1 MEATAQKKYL
11 TPLNKFSFAAA
22 GFGQNLIIGL
32 VNSYILFFY
41 TDVFLLSAP
50 VTATLMLVARIWDAL
65 NDPIM
70 GSIVDKTRT
79 RFGKLR
85 PYLLATPIPLA
96 LTTSLLFFVPDFG
109 EVGKSIY
116 ACVTYLA
123 WGMVYTVCD
132 IPFWGLPAVLTPNA
146 EERVPF
152 ISFTRLFHVVGN
164 SLPIILVP
172 LIISLVGGDAQKGYL
187 FAGIACGVIGGGL
200 FSFAFF
206 GTEERCHDV
215 HEDKPKMSQILKA
228 FWHNKPLKLIV
239 LANVLGFMRAL
250 PVTSSLYIATY
261 LLGNTSLNIIVL
273 GAWGVSGLIGMLV
286 SGKLA
291 KRYTC
296 RRIYLTLSSV
306 GLLSSL
312 ILFVSGYSSPV
323 VLLLSVFVSGFPYGV
338 ITTINYGMISESID
352 YTEWKTG
359 MRTEGFSVSFQTLMN
374 QMMGALQTSLLAWML
389 IWINFRQPVKNELGD
404 LITQIQ
410 TPETLNGLFFIVTIL
425 PAIGWALSMIP
436 IAFYDFSGKKK
447 EKIYEELYL
456 RRAIANGELV
466 YDPDAELAR
475 LEYQKAVAERRQR
488 AQSMLENVN
497 TAPYLFQSRQKR
509 Q

>member
-164 SLPIILVP
+164 SLPIVLVP
-172 LIISLVGGDAQKGYL
+172 LIIFLVG
-187 FAGIACGVIGGGL
+187 V

-410 TPETLNGLFFIVTIL
+410 TPETLNSLFFIVTIL

-447 EKIYEELYL
+447 EKIYEELYR

>member
-1 MEATAQKKYL
+1 M
-11 TPLNKFSFAAA
+11 
-22 GFGQNLIIGL
+22 
-32 VNSYILFFY
+32 
-41 TDVFLLSAP
+41 
-50 VTATLMLVARIWDAL
+50 
-65 NDPIM
+65 
-70 GSIVDKTRT
+70 
-79 RFGKLR
+79 
-85 PYLLATPIPLA
+85 
-96 LTTSLLFFVPDFG
+96 
-109 EVGKSIY
+109 
-116 ACVTYLA
+116 
-123 WGMVYTVCD
+123 
-132 IPFWGLPAVLTPNA
+132 
-146 EERVPF
+146 
-152 ISFTRLFHVVGN
+152 
-164 SLPIILVP
+164 
-172 LIISLVGGDAQKGYL
+172 
-187 FAGIACGVIGGGL
+187 
-200 FSFAFF
+200 
-206 GTEERCHDV
+206 
-215 HEDKPKMSQILKA
+215 
-228 FWHNKPLKLIV
+228 

-389 IWINFRQPVKNELGD
+389 IRINFRQPVKNELGD

-475 LEYQKAVAERRQR
+475 LEYQKALAERRQR